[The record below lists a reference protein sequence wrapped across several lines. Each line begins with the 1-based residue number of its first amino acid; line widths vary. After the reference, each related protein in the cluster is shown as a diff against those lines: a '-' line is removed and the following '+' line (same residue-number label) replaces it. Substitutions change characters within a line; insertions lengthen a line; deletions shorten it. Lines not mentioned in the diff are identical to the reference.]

1 MLISLCIPCMNR
13 TYDLRRTLPR
23 MMTAAEASPPVEVAI
38 LDYNSSD
45 GLEAYVS
52 QFGKAI
58 TYTRYEGRGYY
69 HIAHAWNLAV
79 RCSRGEYVALMG
91 ADALL
96 AEGYISALRRYI
108 DHGAVW
114 IRGRHYKGIICI
126 RRAEFIA
133 AGGYDEQFEFYGGED
148 KELEARLKRRGAQF
162 GLLSD
167 DLVFTLKTP
176 NPDKVANYR
185 LPLTKRE
192 MMERGTAIRH
202 KNDAAGLLV
211 ANKGRQWGRWN

>member
-23 MMTAAEASPPVEVAI
+23 MMTAAEASPPTEIAI

-58 TYTRYEGRGYY
+58 TYTRYTGRSYY
-69 HIAHAWNLAV
+69 HMAHAWNLAS
-79 RCSRGEYVALMG
+79 RCSEGEYVVLMG

-96 AEGYISALRRYI
+96 AERYIVALRELI
-108 DHGAVW
+108 AEGATW
-114 IRGRHYKGIICI
+114 IRGRHYKGILCI
-126 RRAEFIA
+126 KRSEFIA

-148 KELEARLKRRGAQF
+148 KEIEARLKGQ
-162 GLLSD
+162 
-167 DLVFTLKTP
+167 
-176 NPDKVANYR
+176 
-185 LPLTKRE
+185 
-192 MMERGTAIRH
+192 
-202 KNDAAGLLV
+202 
-211 ANKGRQWGRWN
+211 

>member
-1 MLISLCIPCMNR
+1 MLISLCVPCMDR
-13 TYDLRRTLPR
+13 LHDLRRTLPR
-23 MMTAAEASPPVEVAI
+23 MMTAAEASSPVEIAI

-58 TYTRYEGRGYY
+58 TYTRYTGRNYY

-79 RCSRGEYVALMG
+79 KCSGGEYIALMG

-96 AEGYISALRRYI
+96 AEDYVSVLRLLI
-108 DHGAVW
+108 NDGATW
-114 IRGRHYKGIICI
+114 IRGRHYKGILCI
-126 RRAEFIA
+126 KHSEFTA

-148 KELEARLKRRGAQF
+148 KELEARLKRRNAQF
-162 GLLSD
+162 GLLPD

-176 NPDKVANYR
+176 NADKVSNYR
-185 LPLTKRE
+185 LSLTKRE
-192 MMERGTAIRH
+192 MMERGTVIRQR
-202 KNDAAGLLV
+202 NNAAGLLI
-211 ANKGRQWGRWN
+211 ANVGRLWGAA